1 MSIFLL
7 YFNMKFN
14 SLNQKNVV
22 KIFGYV
28 TSDNDGFAFIW
39 NLFSSRPL
47 ISFMLFKCE
56 ITDPQHT

>member
-14 SLNQKNVV
+14 SLNQKNVG

-28 TSDNDGFAFIW
+28 TSDNDGFVFI
-39 NLFSSRPL
+39 
-47 ISFMLFKCE
+47 
-56 ITDPQHT
+56 